1 MPTFNLHHL
10 LWLLKGINK
19 RINNRGTNYEGI
31 LKEYVRTK
39 CKHFSNKKK
48 KKKESILHYILFIK
62 WNTSITIANNN
73 KINKYKIES
82 YISYNV
88 KILKHAYNFHFG
100 IFFFLKTLFF
110 QNILIHISESLLR
123 KKYYYPLQ
131 IGLEPVFRWNIK
143 EKRREKGREE

>member
-1 MPTFNLHHL
+1 M
-10 LWLLKGINK
+10 
-19 RINNRGTNYEGI
+19 
-31 LKEYVRTK
+31 
-39 CKHFSNKKK
+39 
-48 KKKESILHYILFIK
+48 SIK
-62 WNTSITIANNN
+62 IANNN

-82 YISYNV
+82 YISYNA
-88 KILKHAYNFHFG
+88 KILKHACNFHFG